1 MANCICGF
9 PHCPHCRGKSGAN
22 HVMNYIK
29 LSPRNRFLHFIKA
42 REAMRVHKELIG
54 GPGPH
59 SDDPL
64 LANHRFCN
72 INREHDT
79 VTKFIHLAFRVPFYS
94 RGKQFM
100 VRQMLFCRI
109 FNQPDVLQQV
119 CPFAD
124 KMDAAKR
131 LKAYRNQGHKMM
143 RGAYMMPPHGKNVGG
158 TDIIDHWLEVVELAT
173 GTDFMNWPAVKRTI
187 DYERMDKLS
196 QVAEGLM
203 TVCGVGAFIANQ
215 VCTDLR
221 YVPVW
226 GHEWKD
232 WQSFIL
238 CGPGTRR
245 GMHRFDGGKI
255 EGNVVPNGSDEA
267 FTIRLLTIREE
278 LMPDLPQS
286 IKDYYRDPNNLSN
299 SFCEFDKYERAT
311 FATEDKQ
318 VSLRK
323 WVSDDESNGQLSLL

>member
-1 MANCICGF
+1 MSYFNT
-9 PHCPHCRGKSGAN
+9 P
-22 HVMNYIK
+22 
-29 LSPRNRFLHFIKA
+29 PRERFIAFLNA
-42 REAMRVHKELIG
+42 REAMRLHKEQHG

-59 SDDPL
+59 SKDPI

-79 VTKFIHLAFRVPFYS
+79 VTKFIHLAFRVPFKD

-100 VRQMLFCRI
+100 VRQMLYCRI
-109 FNQPDVLQQV
+109 FNQPDVLAQV

-124 KMDAAKR
+124 KVSAVKA

-158 TDIIDHWLEVVELAT
+158 TDIIDHWCEVVELAT
-173 GTDFMNWPAVKRTI
+173 GTEFINWPAIKRAI
-187 DYERMDKLS
+187 GYGKMDKLS

-203 TVCGVGAFIANQ
+203 SVIGIGAFIANQ

-226 GHEWKD
+226 GHSWKD

-245 GMHRFDGGKI
+245 GMTRFDGGKI
-255 EGNVVPNGSDEA
+255 EGNLVPNGSDES
-267 FTIRLLTIREE
+267 FTTRLLTIREE
-278 LMPDLPQS
+278 IHKSLPPTIQ
-286 IKDYYRDPNNLSN
+286 DYYRDPNNLSN
-299 SFCEFDKYERAT
+299 SFCEFDKYERAQQQLIDGKEVT
-311 FATEDKQ
+311 
-318 VSLRK
+318 LRR
-323 WVSDDESNGQLSLL
+323 WESDTQSNGQLTLL